1 MLSQGSSP
9 PYPHSQAQVGPQ
21 PVGRFLSR
29 LSCGFQ
35 SSSSIWMT
43 KSLRTP
49 RPSFIV
55 DLWTQILSQ
64 VWTTRWLLGVQEFGN
79 FQPGLLIT
87 GLWSPD
93 PSFLTPFGSQQQL
106 DAQEL
111 GNPSFDLLHPRLF
124 PHPVKTGELCF
135 PTLWKLRRFAQQR
148 HRQGRVKTVSEFRL
162 PNWLFP
168 HPATGQNAKPQLELT
183 KKQVKPNSGRAA
195 REEEDSQRPIDS
207 HVTHRLV
214 FQHMAQALPG
224 HRHQRRWR
232 MSPGGTPPKVS
243 RLQWEPPQCVCGGQ
257 TGEKEKW
264 RSLNILKRDGPGDL
278 SAERRNL
285 L

>member
-1 MLSQGSSP
+1 MEPKTVSFIKSYHREYGDLRLQSHAACLSVPQKAPLCFQTTAAKLTTCSNMLSQGSSP

-168 HPATGQNAKPQLELT
+168 HPATGQNAKPQLANT
-183 KKQVKPNSGRAA
+183 R
-195 REEEDSQRPIDS
+195 
-207 HVTHRLV
+207 
-214 FQHMAQALPG
+214 
-224 HRHQRRWR
+224 
-232 MSPGGTPPKVS
+232 
-243 RLQWEPPQCVCGGQ
+243 
-257 TGEKEKW
+257 
-264 RSLNILKRDGPGDL
+264 
-278 SAERRNL
+278 
-285 L
+285 